1 MLLKRL
7 LRSLAGLSRWQACEA
22 PVPAEPAQSR
32 VRELARQT
40 DLPPRHATGSRR
52 VQASRGQAG
61 HHAQPEAQLRLP
73 ATLGRNRPGGGLR
86 ADGPLKPDGHALDLR
101 PLDQERKVP
110 RPGEARKGIMGATE
124 EGGREEAVGGENQTV

>member
-1 MLLKRL
+1 MK
-7 LRSLAGLSRWQACEA
+7 LRCPPNPLNLVFVNSLGKPTCRQDTRQA
-22 PVPAEPAQSR
+22 Q
-32 VRELARQT
+32 
-40 DLPPRHATGSRR
+40 GG